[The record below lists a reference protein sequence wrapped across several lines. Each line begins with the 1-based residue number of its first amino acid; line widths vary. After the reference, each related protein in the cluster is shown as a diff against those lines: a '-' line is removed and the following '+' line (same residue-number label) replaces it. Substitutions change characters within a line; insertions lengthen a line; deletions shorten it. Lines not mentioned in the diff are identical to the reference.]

1 MSKVNEIL
9 KENQLLKRELDG
21 ILELIT
27 ENEIKAQGLR
37 VIEYAFLLSESLEDI
52 DKKPLT
58 YLEEIF
64 EIDKA
69 ALFINTDILPLTLL
83 KTIPIFPNLEMTFK
97 YFL

>member
-52 DKKPLT
+52 DKNHSP
-58 YLEEIF
+58 
-64 EIDKA
+64 
-69 ALFINTDILPLTLL
+69 ILKRSL
-83 KTIPIFPNLEMTFK
+83 KLIRRH
-97 YFL
+97 FL